1 MSPFVKDLLST
12 LIMKLQSRVI
22 YINIFNLHTGV
33 SSIAAINVNIK
44 LVIKGLFR
52 DTSRKYTKAS
62 RLPVIYVTLKPADKV
77 FSMLT

>member
-1 MSPFVKDLLST
+1 MKAFDFLVMSV
-12 LIMKLQSRVI
+12 IMKLQSGVI
-22 YINIFNLHTGV
+22 YLNIFNLYTEV

-44 LVIKGLFR
+44 LKIKGLFR
-52 DTSRKYTKAS
+52 DTSRPYTKVS